1 MHFRSKIYG
10 AVTVGKS
17 GQVVIPIKLRKS
29 LNIKP
34 RDHLMVFAELDKKI
48 INLMPEEYF
57 NKSLKKSEAY
67 ARIIK

>member
-17 GQVVIPIKLRKS
+17 GQVVIPVKLRKS

-34 RDHLMVFAELDKKI
+34 RDRLMVFVEIDKKI
-48 INLMPEEYF
+48 INLIPE
-57 NKSLKKSEAY
+57 LL
-67 ARIIK
+67 